1 MKPLVADAPGKVN
14 LCLFVGR
21 PRSDGYHPLVSI
33 FQSVSLAD
41 RLILEAADRDEVVCP
56 GVTGPNLAGTA
67 LAAYREASGWDGPPL
82 RLRIEKRIPVAAG
95 MGGGSADA
103 AAALRLIAHA
113 AGRPDDALIREIAP
127 KLGADVPSQIEP
139 GRALV
144 SGVGDHVEPLAPGP
158 PAALVIVP
166 SEHALSTPDVYREA
180 DRLQLTRASLDE
192 PERRLRDGELPFVND
207 LQDAARSLC
216 PAIDD
221 ALAALGGASLVS
233 GSGPTVFGVF
243 DDLES
248 AQERAAEVPGAIV
261 VTPAAPG
268 SGAVREYLQGES

>member
-56 GVTGPNLAGTA
+56 GVTGPNLAETA

-82 RLRIEKRIPVAAG
+82 RLTIEKRIPVAAG

-144 SGVGDHVEPLAPGP
+144 SGIGDHVEPLAPGP